1 MEASKTHPYD
11 NPYVGPRT
19 FTRQEGDRFFGRE
32 REARDLFSLVVSE
45 RLVLFYAQSGA
56 GKSSLINT
64 RLISQLQ
71 AAGFAVLP
79 VCRVSGELPPGVAD
93 VDNVFTFNLMLNLDE
108 SESDPRR
115 FTHIPLT
122 DFLAGLTSDDGQHYY
137 FFEAEADLK
146 EANAQVEALQS
157 VQDGAEDAIYAEV
170 PSVLIID
177 QFEEII
183 TAHSARWQEREGFF
197 RQLNEAMAANP
208 LLWVV
213 LTLREDFVA
222 ALDPYAPL
230 LSNKLRARFYM
241 QRMGYE
247 AALEAVEKPAE
258 FGGRPFAPG
267 VAESLV
273 DNLRQVRVEG
283 QAGTQPGQFV
293 EPVQLQVVCYQLW
306 EKLKERPAGQISSA
320 DLQELGNVDTAL
332 AEFYEQALQKTM
344 AQTGISEMEL
354 RNWFSQYLITEAG
367 TRGTVYQG
375 THDTAG
381 LPNRAVKLLAD
392 QFLLRAEI
400 RSGGTWYELVHD
412 RFVEPILQANQAWRL
427 KQPLI
432 QMAQAWADAGHAET
446 LLLDGQQLNDALA
459 SDWQGLGPLV
469 AQFLEAGQVAY
480 QAKEEIRRAEKET
493 QRQRELEAAR
503 RLAEE
508 AEARRLAE
516 ELRRQEIEARAREQA
531 ETAAKLRQRAVLLAV
546 VGAVAVLLAIIAG
559 IFGVNSQRSA
569 NLAGTQ
575 AAEARAAQQTAEAER
590 GIAQGNLEYARQLE
604 QQATQAAQLGATQTA
619 LAATADIVQAALA
632 GPTSLPEVNGETLD
646 VTSIPSST
654 VTATPVAPPL
664 TSATPPAVSTPG
676 PTTSLLP
683 TTSATL
689 TAAASPTQL
698 PEQRVTVQAL
708 QTQAAQVEVAQTVV
722 AQVAACPVDT
732 QGEFV
737 DLWRKYQEQLGCP
750 RQASPVGGFFAEQP
764 FEHGFMV
771 WSQLLD
777 LYVVLV
783 GDAGSGSM
791 WIIRQS
797 EVTWPVNMSGGSCEA
812 DPPPDLFQPVRGFG
826 GIWCAKPDIRN
837 AIGFGTQPERGVSSD
852 LFQGFERGA
861 ILRAGDN
868 STFVLFGDDQTYRR
882 E

>member
-1 MEASKTHPYD
+1 MTHPYD

-64 RLISQLQ
+64 RLIPQLQ

-79 VCRVSGELPPGVAD
+79 VGRVSGELPEDVST
-93 VDNVFTFNLMLNLDE
+93 VDNIFVFNLMLSLDQ
-108 SESDPRR
+108 SQIDLHRLAGLSLP
-115 FTHIPLT
+115 

-137 FFEAEADLK
+137 YYEATLKGAGAEAEA
-146 EANAQVEALQS
+146 
-157 VQDGAEDAIYAEV
+157 EDEIYAEV

-183 TAHSARWQEREGFF
+183 TSHSAHWPEREEFF
-197 RQLNEAMAANP
+197 QQLDKAMATNS

-213 LTLREDFVA
+213 LTLREDFIA

-230 LSNKLRARFYM
+230 LSSKLRARFYM

-258 FGGRPFAPG
+258 LGERPFAPG

-273 DNLRQVRVEG
+273 ENLGQIRVEG
-283 QAGTQPGQFV
+283 RTDPQPGQFV

-306 EKLKERPAGQISSA
+306 ENLKSRPTGKITRQ

-332 AEFYEQALQKTM
+332 AEFYEQVIAKVLLE
-344 AQTGISEMEL
+344 TGEAEADL
-354 RNWFSQYLITEAG
+354 RDWFERALITEAG
-367 TRGTVYQG
+367 TRGSVYRGAEKTGELATQAA
-375 THDTAG
+375 D
-381 LPNRAVKLLAD
+381 LLAN
-392 QFLLRAEI
+392 QFLLRTETRA
-400 RSGGTWYELVHD
+400 GGVWYELVHD
-412 RFVEPILQANQAWRL
+412 RFINPILQANQAWRL
-427 KQPLI
+427 KQPLL
-432 QMAQAWADAGHAET
+432 QLAQAWADSGQSESKLLEGQSLQDALTSNWSALGALVEAFLAASQTAQKARDET
-446 LLLDGQQLNDALA
+446 L
-459 SDWQGLGPLV
+459 WV
-469 AQFLEAGQVAY
+469 
-480 QAKEEIRRAEKET
+480 EKEA

-503 RLAEE
+503 LFAEE
-508 AEARRLAE
+508 QAR
-516 ELRRQEIEARAREQA
+516 
-531 ETAAKLRQRAVLLAV
+531 TAARLRQRSLWVAGVGVIAV
-546 VGAVAVLLAIIAG
+546 VLAIIAA
-559 IFGVNSQRSA
+559 IFGVNSQRNAS
-569 NLAGTQ
+569 LAGTQ
-575 AAEARAAQQTAEAER
+575 AAEARAAQQAAETERQKADAARQTAEAER
-590 GIAQGNLEYARQLE
+590 GIAQGNLDYARMVE
-604 QQATQAAQLGATQTA
+604 QQATQAAVLGATQAA

-632 GPTSLPEVNGETLD
+632 VQTSLPEVTAEMLD
-646 VTSIPSST
+646 STSTPLPT
-654 VTATPVAPPL
+654 VTATPVAPPVA
-664 TSATPPAVSTPG
+664 SAPPPGVDTPRPTPSPI
-676 PTTSLLP
+676 PTA
-683 TTSATL
+683 SATL
-689 TAAASPTQL
+689 TATATPTPL
-698 PEQRVTVQAL
+698 LEQTVTVEAL
-708 QTQAAQVEVAQTVV
+708 QTQAAQVEATQTIVAQI
-722 AQVAACPVDT
+722 AACPVDT

-783 GDAGSGSM
+783 GDPQSGSM

-797 EVTWPVNMSGGSCEA
+797 EVTWPMNMSGGSCEA
-812 DPPPDLFQPVRGFG
+812 NPPSGLFQPVRGFG

-837 AIGFGTQPERGVSSD
+837 AIGFGIQPERGVSND